1 MDRDTPQARAAG
13 CRFDGA
19 TGIGEKTVL
28 QILRV
33 ADLLT
38 RVGDSNVFQKELT
51 QAQFN
56 VLMILKRHGDGGMSQ
71 KDIREKLVCSKGN
84 VSIHTANLARMGYV
98 RKQTS
103 KRDSRVNVITL
114 TAKGRRV
121 LAHLEPGYLQQLN
134 DVTRDLPREQAERV
148 VECLAHL
155 EAKCHAA
162 LGSMDR
168 AQLEA
173 GKP

>member
-1 MDRDTPQARAAG
+1 VDRDTQHARGAG
-13 CRFDGA
+13 GRFDGTA
-19 TGIGEKTVL
+19 GIGETTVL

-38 RVGDSNVFQKELT
+38 RVGDSTVFHKELT

-56 VLMILKRHGDGGMSQ
+56 VLMILKRHGEGGMSQ
-71 KDIREKLVCSKGN
+71 KDILAKLVCSKGN
-84 VSIHTANLARMGYV
+84 VSIHTANLTRMGYI
-98 RKQTS
+98 RKKISQT
-103 KRDSRVNVITL
+103 DSRVNVITL

-121 LAHLEPGYLQQLN
+121 LAHLEPRYLQQLN

-148 VECLAHL
+148 VELLAHL
-155 EAKCHAA
+155 EEKCHAA
-162 LGSMDR
+162 LGGMES
-168 AQLEA
+168 AQPEA